1 MNLLFYV
8 IEEVT
13 WIWREKA
20 SFFFFFAWEREWEMA
35 DWVNTWILGKRH
47 VAGGFSQTLNFRAV
61 FVFEL
66 DFKLIEKDID

>member
-1 MNLLFYV
+1 
-8 IEEVT
+8 
-13 WIWREKA
+13 
-20 SFFFFFAWEREWEMA
+20 MA

-66 DFKLIEKDID
+66 DFKLS

>member
-1 MNLLFYV
+1 MDLK
-8 IEEVT
+8 
-13 WIWREKA
+13 RE
-20 SFFFFFAWEREWEMA
+20 SFVFFFLPGRESDEMA

-66 DFKLIEKDID
+66 DFKLS